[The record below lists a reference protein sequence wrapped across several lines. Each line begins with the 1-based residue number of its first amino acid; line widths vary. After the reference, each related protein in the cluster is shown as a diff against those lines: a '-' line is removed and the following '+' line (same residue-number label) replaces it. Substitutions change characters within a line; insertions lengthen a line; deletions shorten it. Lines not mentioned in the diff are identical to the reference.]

1 MKIFQNKAILKLLLL
16 TTLASVISLCYFTLY
31 AYRGYKIERASHTTS
46 YFVEEITKSLKSIA
60 SERANSVVYL
70 HTQTNHDFLILK
82 QSREEVDFILNSM
95 DSFIQHKPSYRRYQE
110 KINLLSKTL
119 ISLRQSVE
127 SGDVDFEQIFFKGYH
142 TNVSSK
148 LLEILYSLSVEQS
161 SDTLQNYLHLYQ
173 SYALLKENTHIENSF
188 VTSILLGAQ
197 KLSYEDIAIWH
208 TIIRYDG
215 LPILTPIVDTPE
227 ASQIEALLSKE
238 GFRILLSRE
247 REIIEHEALTANYS
261 ISVEGWAEQI
271 EQKLSYIN
279 RVEQLLHDKI
289 ATIEEGFLFWSKV
302 QLALLALGV
311 IVLFIFM
318 LKLFGFYLRTDK
330 KQTISKE
337 TQETID
343 HVFDKSQQEE
353 LQRLILEGKV
363 EYIYKFL
370 IQAIQDA
377 NQTKDLFL
385 ASMSHEIRT
394 PLNGILGFTKLLQE
408 AESKEERDGFIAVIE
423 KSGVNLLNIVNDILD
438 LSKIK
443 AQKIELEHIDFDP
456 IDNFEVAVESY
467 AAKAAEEEIDFCI
480 FLDPHLP
487 MHIMGDPTKISQVVV
502 NLVSNAIKFTPAKGR
517 VSVIIEKLSED
528 NKSVE
533 IKFSVSDT
541 GIGISDAQKA
551 NLFKAFSQADVS
563 TSRKYGGTG
572 LGLSIS
578 GRLIE
583 LMGGKIHIRSVE
595 GEGSTFYF
603 TLTFE
608 KSKHSEQREVIDKSG
623 YTIGLLGAKQNR
635 VYEKNSNLEAYVR
648 YTGANFIRYTEESI
662 LQLQGSNA
670 LPDILFIDYKFR
682 ARKGEIDEFL
692 ALDTK
697 VILLATTLQKSYLQP
712 HISSIER
719 VVYKPLNFTKTI
731 KALSKK
737 ESSATLEQDII
748 FTNTHILVAEDNAIN
763 QKLITHLLD
772 KFDIN
777 VTIAHNGQE
786 ALDLY
791 MAGSYDMIFMD
802 IEMPIMGGME
812 ATGKI
817 INYERNNTLEHTP
830 IVALTANT
838 LSGDKEIYMS
848 AGMDEY
854 LSKPIELP
862 RLKEVLMEF
871 FEDRVEYL

>member
-1 MKIFQNKAILKLLLL
+1 MFQNKVILQLLLL
-16 TTLASVISLCYFTLY
+16 TTVASVISLSYYVLY
-31 AYRGYKIERASHTTS
+31 SYRSYQVEEASHTTTH
-46 YFVEEITKSLKSIA
+46 FVEEITKALERIA
-60 SERANSVVYL
+60 SERGASIAYL

-82 QSREEVDFILNSM
+82 QSREEVDFILNSI
-95 DSFIQHKPSYRRYQE
+95 DRFIKQEQSY
-110 KINLLSKTL
+110 TL
-119 ISLRQSVE
+119 YNDKLEALITTLKSIRQSV
-127 SGDVDFEQIFFKGYH
+127 DRAKIDFEEIFFEGYH
-142 TNVSSK
+142 ANVSSP
-148 LLEILYSLSVEQS
+148 LLEILYSISIIQPSHV
-161 SDTLQNYLHLYQ
+161 LQTYLHLYH
-173 SYALLKENTHIENSF
+173 SYALLKENTHLENSYI
-188 VTSILLGAQ
+188 TSILLGSK
-197 KLSYEDIAIWH
+197 KLSYEGIAMWH
-208 TIIRYDG
+208 SLMRYDT
-215 LPILTPIVDTPE
+215 LPILTPIADTPE

-238 GFRILLSRE
+238 GFALLLSRE
-247 REIIEHEALTANYS
+247 REVIEHEALTADYS

-289 ATIEEGFLFWSKV
+289 ATIEEGFLLWSKV
-302 QLALLALGV
+302 KLALLALGV
-311 IVLFIFM
+311 IALFVLM
-318 LKLFGFYLRTDK
+318 LKLFGLYIRTNK
-330 KQTISKE
+330 KQTISKKTLDAIE
-337 TQETID
+337 Q
-343 HVFDKSQQEE
+343 VFDKSQQEE
-353 LQRLILEGKV
+353 LHRLILEGRV
-363 EYIYKFL
+363 EHIYKFL
-370 IQAIQDA
+370 IQAMQDA

-443 AQKIELEHIDFDP
+443 AQKVELENIDFDP

-480 FLDPHLP
+480 FLDPQLP
-487 MHIMGDPTKISQVVV
+487 THIMGDPTKISQVVV

-517 VSVIIEKLSED
+517 VSVLIEKLSED

-533 IKFSVSDT
+533 MKFSVTDT
-541 GIGISDAQKA
+541 GIGISDEQKA
-551 NLFKAFSQADVS
+551 NLFQSFSQADVS

-583 LMGGKIHIRSVE
+583 LMGGKIQIRSVE

-608 KSKHSEQREVIDKSG
+608 KSKNSRQREGIDKSG
-623 YTIGLLGAKQNR
+623 YTIGVLGAKQDR

-662 LQLQGSNA
+662 LQLQGSKS
-670 LPDILFIDYKFR
+670 LPDVLFIDYKFR
-682 ARKGEIDEFL
+682 ARKGEIDKFL

-697 VILLATTLQKSYLQP
+697 VVLLATTLQKSSIKP

-737 ESSATLEQDII
+737 ENSEILEQEII
-748 FTNTHILVAEDNAIN
+748 FSNTHILIAEDNAIN

-791 MAGSYDMIFMD
+791 IAGSYDMIFMD

-817 INYERNNTLEHTP
+817 INYERSNAIAHKP

-848 AGMDEY
+848 AGMDAY

-862 RLKEVLMEF
+862 RLKEVLMGY